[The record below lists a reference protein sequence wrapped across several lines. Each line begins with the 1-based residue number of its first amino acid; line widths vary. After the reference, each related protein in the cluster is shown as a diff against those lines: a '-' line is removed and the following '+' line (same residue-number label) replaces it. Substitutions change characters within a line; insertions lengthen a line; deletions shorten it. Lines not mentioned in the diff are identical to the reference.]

1 MAKKQAIEVE
11 ASVKEALP
19 NGMFRVEL
27 PNAHEVLAHVSGD
40 TNLRAAFMADEDVHS
55 STAASV
61 YGVAIDDVSKEMRRI
76 AKVMNFGVIYGLSP
90 YGISQQTNLSV
101 EQGA

>member
-27 PNAHEVLAHVSGD
+27 QFFHV
-40 TNLRAAFMADEDVHS
+40 M
-55 STAASV
+55 
-61 YGVAIDDVSKEMRRI
+61 
-76 AKVMNFGVIYGLSP
+76 
-90 YGISQQTNLSV
+90 
-101 EQGA
+101 